1 MTDDHWIFVNGK
13 EGFSCQENFG
23 RISLFR
29 RSALFSER
37 SARFPIRQ
45 DIYER
50 SETEF
55 NGVLVQDLQAYSG
68 VSALMKNEERESL
81 DFAVGV
87 NIDRSC
93 VGVTYWV
100 NFSAVRLSENGGMEL
115 FVPLYDRPTAEGG
128 IASNEFVLFFRRD
141 RNAA

>member
-1 MTDDHWIFVNGK
+1 M
-13 EGFSCQENFG
+13 
-23 RISLFR
+23 
-29 RSALFSER
+29 
-37 SARFPIRQ
+37 
-45 DIYER
+45 
-50 SETEF
+50 
-55 NGVLVQDLQAYSG
+55 LVQDLQAYSG